1 MMYNKNEKNNKHM
14 MHKNN
19 KKGEKRM
26 TEAAKEARRAYRRE
40 WARKNRDKVRNYQEL
55 YWQRKAEKALEPT
68 EKTEGRCNV
77 CSQDR

>member
-1 MMYNKNEKNNKHM
+1 
-14 MHKNN
+14 
-19 KKGEKRM
+19 M

-55 YWQRKAEKALEPT
+55 YWQRKAEKALDSA
-68 EKTEGRCNV
+68 EKTEGRCNA